1 MSVIIVIKSTYNSVQ
16 SHTTFSDSI
25 HPVAKLRLCSRIII
39 HINASWTEKERIILR
54 LLSASGIVVAWKQL
68 LYSPPSSN
76 THQFPPRSAAV
87 GVDGMGRSIFWMSAG
102 SEYLHLP
109 LLAWTILL
117 GQSMVNIHN
126 HTLFFQSFH
135 FRWFGALFKFDTS
148 IYHEFSDII
157 MNPPICTI

>member
-102 SEYLHLP
+102 SEYLHKP
-109 LLAWTILL
+109 LLAWTILARVCQIFITTPFSFNLSISGDL
-117 GQSMVNIHN
+117 GHFLNLIH
-126 HTLFFQSFH
+126 
-135 FRWFGALFKFDTS
+135 
-148 IYHEFSDII
+148 
-157 MNPPICTI
+157 